1 MRVDLTEDKKRQ
13 ISNHLSDT
21 LFRDRPNNGKSD
33 EENKE
38 NNSTLDLSSIT
49 EEQLLNIFSDK
60 NVL

>member
-21 LFRDRPNNGKSD
+21 LFSYRPNNGKSD